1 MTAWAAPVVHAP
13 TVWTRRGGAGAKG
26 RAALDKTTQVP
37 LVSVRALLAGIDEIV
52 IACSPDGTIS
62 FVAGAI
68 VTLLGYAAE
77 ALEGR
82 NVVEFIRPTDAD
94 EILNALLRWSG
105 RMGAPPLD
113 VHDVRASDGSWIPVR
128 HEVLIGPDAQPF
140 GEFVFVVTPLS
151 TQGAA
156 RRVRRSSMVNQLR
169 LQRLAAAV
177 LHHGPDRFEEN
188 LDAAVA
194 VLAGLDWVTR
204 LSVWT
209 AQPGHAVGPRTEVD
223 LVRRAVWTA
232 RSNAPDRRLPDRLSS
247 TSSVALRRLARL
259 DEVHVRSV
267 SDLSS
272 RWQGERDWLTA
283 AGVRSCLA
291 VPMSIEGEFCGF
303 VLVEA
308 TVSEIPPDGSMLATL
323 RAAAAILAGAF
334 RRHQAEVELSR
345 QARTDALTGLANR
358 WAFDQEVAGALL
370 AGSGPVRSVAV
381 AAINLD
387 RFAVV
392 NSVLG
397 REAGNRVLV
406 DAARRMSRAAQ
417 ANDGLLA
424 RDQSDQFLLLMR
436 GISRR
441 PDAVAIVQ
449 RVLAAVAPPFDVD
462 GRPVSIRG
470 RAGLAFAP
478 GSSGA
483 AELVQCAELA
493 LRNPR
498 QIGAFSIG
506 VDDGGQRARV
516 VRRLRRETELRTAI
530 AGSQIEAY
538 FQPELDLVDRRI
550 IGAEALARWVH
561 PVDGLLAPDEFI
573 PVAEECGLIGDLGA
587 QVFRAACR
595 AVTGWDRASMPSPF
609 ELKVNLSA
617 LQLDADLPRMV
628 DEVLSQTGL
637 AADSLCFE
645 LTESALLTDPDAARS
660 ILGALR
666 DRGIGLAIDDFGTGF
681 SSMLYLKR
689 LPITLLKIDRAFVTG
704 LPADSDDR
712 AIVGATVQLAR
723 HLAIDVTAEGVE
735 TEEQLDTLV
744 ALGCT
749 RAQGYLLGRPQSAPS
764 FAATLAAAR

>member
-1 MTAWAAPVVHAP
+1 M
-13 TVWTRRGGAGAKG
+13 
-26 RAALDKTTQVP
+26 
-37 LVSVRALLAGIDEIV
+37 
-52 IACSPDGTIS
+52 
-62 FVAGAI
+62 
-68 VTLLGYAAE
+68 
-77 ALEGR
+77 
-82 NVVEFIRPTDAD
+82 
-94 EILNALLRWSG
+94 
-105 RMGAPPLD
+105 
-113 VHDVRASDGSWIPVR
+113 R

-140 GEFVFVVTPLS
+140 GEFVFVVTPIS

-177 LHHGPDRFEEN
+177 LHHGPERFEEH

-209 AQPGHAVGPRTEVD
+209 AQPGHDVGSAAEVD
-223 LVRRAVWTA
+223 LVRRAVWSA
-232 RSNAPDRRLPDRLSS
+232 RSNAPDRRLPDALSS
-247 TSSVALRRLARL
+247 ASSAALRRLARL
-259 DEVHVRSV
+259 EEVHVRSV
-267 SDLSS
+267 SDLSL

-345 QARTDALTGLANR
+345 QARTDAITGLPNR
-358 WAFDQEVAGALL
+358 WAFDHEVAGALL

-417 ANDGLLA
+417 AHDGLLA

-462 GRPVSIRG
+462 GRPVSVSG

-493 LRNPR
+493 LRTPR
-498 QIGAFSIG
+498 QFGGYSIG

-538 FQPELDLVDRRI
+538 FQPEWDLVDRRI

-561 PVDGLLAPDEFI
+561 PADGVLAPDEFI

-587 QVFRAACR
+587 QVFRAA
-595 AVTGWDRASMPSPF
+595 SMGGHQLGPR
-609 ELKVNLSA
+609 
-617 LQLDADLPRMV
+617 LDALPVR
-628 DEVLSQTGL
+628 
-637 AADSLCFE
+637 
-645 LTESALLTDPDAARS
+645 
-660 ILGALR
+660 
-666 DRGIGLAIDDFGTGF
+666 
-681 SSMLYLKR
+681 
-689 LPITLLKIDRAFVTG
+689 
-704 LPADSDDR
+704 
-712 AIVGATVQLAR
+712 
-723 HLAIDVTAEGVE
+723 AEGQPLGPA
-735 TEEQLDTLV
+735 TRRRPAPDGRRGPQPDRPGRRLV
-744 ALGCT
+744 VL
-749 RAQGYLLGRPQSAPS
+749 RADRERPAHRPRCGHLHPGR
-764 FAATLAAAR
+764 AA